1 MSGRE
6 RRSAARNRPMS
17 AAKSLCYDALI
28 AA

>member
-6 RRSAARNRPMS
+6 RRAARRNQPMS